1 MSLRLCLQTKQ
12 YTYYFSKSLTWNLF
26 HIVQSR
32 NDYIFSVFVLKSTS
46 VLSQTSFP
54 FFHPR
59 SRERN
64 DEYKFDEECF
74 PAKVS
79 LLLRGSKGPGH
90 WSRRGR
96 RCLPPIRL
104 YQNRLRISLVRAIDK
119 LSLFMNKNLTLATNY
134 HTIQIQRTRRNK
146 VFLVKSH
153 FNVITNSLV

>member
-46 VLSQTSFP
+46 VLSQTSF
-54 FFHPR
+54 FLFHPR

-79 LLLRGSKGPGH
+79 LLLRGSKGLGEEGDVCTYTFVPK
-90 WSRRGR
+90 
-96 RCLPPIRL
+96 CLL
-104 YQNRLRISLVRAIDK
+104 LSLLRAIDK
-119 LSLFMNKNLTLATNY
+119 LSLFINKNLTLATNY
-134 HTIQIQRTRRNK
+134 HTIQIQRARRK
-146 VFLVKSH
+146 KPFLVKYH
-153 FNVITNSLV
+153 FNVMM